1 MKASRQG
8 MSRSAAMCG
17 VNSLRAALAV
27 LTIGIQA
34 TTAGQAAGAQE
45 IALPDSP
52 TPQLRMAAE
61 PQAEPAGSGL
71 PNSPASPV
79 PSNGIAFRPAQLTC
93 DGETM
98 STVSEPHMSCWPDAD
113 PFQRFLNAGPS
124 RPLTARQKFHLA
136 ARNVYDPFNLLTI
149 VGDAAISV
157 ASDPDSHYG
166 PGMLGFA
173 KYSGV
178 SLTQDMTA
186 EFFVTALVP
195 SITHQDPHYHRM
207 PNASYTRRI
216 AHCITQPIWAQSDTG
231 KPMPNYAYIFG
242 ITAADTI
249 SNIYVPGREQ
259 GTWPTAARVAVA
271 LGSAPIDNFIT
282 EFLPDVARHVSIRIV
297 LIQRVINHV
306 ALQDGT
312 E

>member
-1 MKASRQG
+1 MRGA
-8 MSRSAAMCG
+8 
-17 VNSLRAALAV
+17 NSLRAALAV
-27 LTIGIQA
+27 LSIGIQA
-34 TTAGQAAGAQE
+34 ATAGQRASAQGTV
-45 IALPDSP
+45 LPDAPIPELRTAAQAAPFMAAQGAPADP
-52 TPQLRMAAE
+52 TP
-61 PQAEPAGSGL
+61 
-71 PNSPASPV
+71 PAS
-79 PSNGIAFRPAQLTC
+79 SSGIVFRPAQPPC
-93 DGETM
+93 GAETM
-98 STVSEPHMSCWPDAD
+98 SGAAEPRMSCWPDAN
-113 PFQRFLNAGPS
+113 PFQRFLNAGPA

-216 AHCITQPIWAQSDTG
+216 VHCITQPVWAQGDSG